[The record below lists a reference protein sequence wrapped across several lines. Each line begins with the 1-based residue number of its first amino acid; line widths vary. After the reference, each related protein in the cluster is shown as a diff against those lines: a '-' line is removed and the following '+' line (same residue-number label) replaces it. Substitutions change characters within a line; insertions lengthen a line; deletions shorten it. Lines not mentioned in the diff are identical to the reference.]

1 MEAVRSGRTQAGRRQ
16 ARQTYPSRRL
26 RVLLARAQE
35 REEEEEELQ
44 AEYAP
49 RPRQLQGFNWRK
61 SAPTTLPI
69 LLHASPKRC
78 CERPG

>member
-26 RVLLARAQE
+26 RLLLARAQE
-35 REEEEEELQ
+35 REEEEELQ
-44 AEYAP
+44 AENAP

-61 SAPTTLPI
+61 SAPTNLPI
-69 LLHASPKRC
+69 LLHTSPQKVL
-78 CERPG
+78 